1 MTNFEK
7 IAETPEAL
15 GDFLSHITVANAP
28 WDKEFHKMFCDYC
41 EQDNCDEGCCPHEGE
56 RDNPTWWLKLGGEP
70 GEVLGLSIWVKAAF
84 PILWGRE
91 YYTVAGKQKET
102 RAPCVC
108 CDNTGKVTIKGVE
121 YLCPRCKGDWREKE
135 VVGTTT
141 VYSVEKWM
149 LDEIEVSATKTIL
162 TYYTQSDAGISA
174 EDLAAAVE
182 KTVAE
187 FITWQCGKLGRDI
200 NPSRLIGELMKTG
213 VKRVELTDPVF
224 TTLQDGS
231 NRTVPQ
237 VAALRSAPSIVNGG
251 YENE

>member
-162 TYYTQSDAGISA
+162 LTFRQINSKERYGNTLQMRQVDFHDMVYTGYGKSIKVYDDYKAAMA
-174 EDLAAAVE
+174 E
-182 KTVAE
+182 
-187 FITWQCGKLGRDI
+187 
-200 NPSRLIGELMKTG
+200 
-213 VKRVELTDPVF
+213 VKRL
-224 TTLQDGS
+224 
-231 NRTVPQ
+231 N
-237 VAALRSAPSIVNGG
+237 AAEREKQA
-251 YENE
+251 

>member
-7 IAETPEAL
+7 ITASPETL

-121 YLCPRCKGDWREKE
+121 YPCPRCKGNWREKE
-135 VVGTTT
+135 VVGETT
-141 VYSVEKWM
+141 VYSVAKWM
-149 LDEIEVSATKTIL
+149 LERVETSKYGATLTFKQTNSTERYGDSLQIRQADFHDMVKTDG
-162 TYYTQSDAGISA
+162 YKSVKVYDDYKAAMA
-174 EDLAAAVE
+174 E
-182 KTVAE
+182 
-187 FITWQCGKLGRDI
+187 
-200 NPSRLIGELMKTG
+200 
-213 VKRVELTDPVF
+213 VKRL
-224 TTLQDGS
+224 
-231 NRTVPQ
+231 N
-237 VAALRSAPSIVNGG
+237 AAERERQA
-251 YENE
+251 

>member
-108 CDNTGKVTIKGVE
+108 CDNTGK
-121 YLCPRCKGDWREKE
+121 CRPSAACKG
-135 VVGTTT
+135 
-141 VYSVEKWM
+141 
-149 LDEIEVSATKTIL
+149 I
-162 TYYTQSDAGISA
+162 
-174 EDLAAAVE
+174 
-182 KTVAE
+182 
-187 FITWQCGKLGRDI
+187 
-200 NPSRLIGELMKTG
+200 
-213 VKRVELTDPVF
+213 
-224 TTLQDGS
+224 
-231 NRTVPQ
+231 
-237 VAALRSAPSIVNGG
+237 APSGWLRRPFLALLHGLIVGHIFLFQRFRFRG
-251 YENE
+251 YPQANSVVVNVHPL